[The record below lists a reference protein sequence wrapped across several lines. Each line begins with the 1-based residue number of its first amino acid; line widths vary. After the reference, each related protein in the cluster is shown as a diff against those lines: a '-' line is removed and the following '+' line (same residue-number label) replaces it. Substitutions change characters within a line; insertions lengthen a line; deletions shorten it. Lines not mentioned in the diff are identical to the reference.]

1 MLADGL
7 TKLKGSKEK
16 ASLAPELFDQL
27 RLEIWAFS
35 PASSG
40 LRSDSKRVRVA
51 ASASVIAT
59 LILDAPHGPKLTVD
73 GLASTYSV

>member
-1 MLADGL
+1 MLHRSWMQRKSEFG
-7 TKLKGSKEK
+7 
-16 ASLAPELFDQL
+16 PRQLFDQL
-27 RLEIWAFS
+27 RLESWAFS

-59 LILDAPHGPKLTVD
+59 SILDAPHGPKLTVD